1 MGRVMAMLTSMD
13 FAPEPQPL
21 HIPLATGTAQSS
33 GAAQSP
39 GAAKSPGLP
48 ERLHA
53 SPGRRADS
61 QIEGHLRLPESPRA
75 VLTIHPATATPE
87 RFYSGFADFAAAR
100 GLAVVTYG
108 YRGVGSSTTARAN
121 RDVRMSDWMSE
132 DVDAVAEWTAQRFP
146 ALPQVALGHSLG
158 GHALVLGHGTARLS
172 GIVTIASHRAATRDI
187 SPLSERLRVHAILS
201 LFGPGLSS
209 LVGFAPGRRLGLGE
223 NIPTAAMRQWS
234 RWSRLPD
241 YFFDEKSLGA
251 AARMARMPV
260 PVLAAGVTD
269 DPWASVEQIDA
280 LVERLLS
287 AEVTRRTFTPADLG
301 MAKVGHHGLM
311 RRRVGEAAWPEIVDW
326 LLTVSARRTA
336 NR

>member
-1 MGRVMAMLTSMD
+1 MD

-21 HIPLATGTAQSS
+21 HIPLATG
-33 GAAQSP
+33 AAQSP
-39 GAAKSPGLP
+39 GAARSPGLP

-75 VLTIHPATATPE
+75 VLTFHPATATPE

-108 YRGVGSSTTARAN
+108 YRGVGSSASARAN

-158 GHALVLGHGTARLS
+158 GHALALGHGTARLS

-234 RWSRLPD
+234 RWSRMPD
-241 YFFDEKSLGA
+241 YFFDERSLGA

-260 PVLAAGVTD
+260 PGPRRRRHRRPVGLGRAD
-269 DPWASVEQIDA
+269 RCP
-280 LVERLLS
+280 
-287 AEVTRRTFTPADLG
+287 RRTPPQRRGDPPDL
-301 MAKVGHHGLM
+301 HPCRPRHGEGRPPWPHAAP
-311 RRRVGEAAWPEIVDW
+311 RRQGR
-326 LLTVSARRTA
+326 LARDRRLAPDGQRT
-336 NR
+336 NQ